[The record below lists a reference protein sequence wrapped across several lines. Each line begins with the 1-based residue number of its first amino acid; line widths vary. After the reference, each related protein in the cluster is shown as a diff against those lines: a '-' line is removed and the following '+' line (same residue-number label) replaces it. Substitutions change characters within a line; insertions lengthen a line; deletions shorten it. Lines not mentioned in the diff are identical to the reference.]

1 MHEFDKYEEELLAAI
16 DNQETF
22 PPVENLEEEIA
33 LAKLAAKNHLT
44 KAKNIN
50 IRIPESDLLA
60 LKRKSLELNIPYQTL
75 LSSVIHQFA
84 TGKLK
89 VAM

>member
-1 MHEFDKYEEELLAAI
+1 MSLYDDYEEELLEAVEKSDA
-16 DNQETF
+16 F
-22 PPVENLEEEIA
+22 RPVSNLEEEMA
-33 LAKLAAKNHLT
+33 LARQAARSHMKKSKNV
-44 KAKNIN
+44 N

-84 TGKLK
+84 T
-89 VAM
+89 ATINCD